1 MRAPTLFAMIGAV
14 ALGAMGLLLMQPSKP
29 RVIVIGLTNTR
40 QTIEGIGATATGTWI
55 PAVRELYAKPEFARA
70 IGDDLGVSIIRLALP
85 PATQINVDLDVGTLD
100 LAKFDMAAFEP
111 PAGFI
116 REMRASHPELKVML
130 TVWSPP
136 AWMKDNHATIKGGR
150 LREDRREHF
159 AKFCAAACLGF
170 ERTYGVPVYALS
182 IQNEPVFVQTYDSCI
197 YTPAEMVATAK
208 AVRAAFLKWGVK
220 AKLMAPE
227 DMADGSRLPGY
238 LSAFA
243 EDSAA
248 RDGLDIV
255 NVHGEP
261 REASGGITGPWM
273 SLRDRAN
280 ALGKPLWMTETS
292 GEDPSWL
299 GSKEHPRGGL
309 ALAAS
314 IHHALVDGECAA
326 WVYWAITDPQ
336 ADEFALMALDAPTPK
351 YAALKQFAKF
361 IRPGAVRLQI
371 PSPNPKILVSA
382 YLKEE
387 QKTLTVVLINL
398 GASDSEVSIQ
408 LSALP
413 VATLVEFE
421 GVRSSSTEQCVAT
434 PKSIYDGRG
443 PFKLVLPRQS
453 VTTLSGVIKPAPARR

>member
-55 PAVRELYAKPEFARA
+55 PAVRELYAKPEFAKA
-70 IGDDLGVSIIRLALP
+70 VGGDLGVSIIRLALP
-85 PATQINVDLDVGTLD
+85 PAVQANEDLDVATLD
-100 LAKFDMAAFEP
+100 FAKFDLAAFEP

-116 REMRASHPELKVML
+116 RQIHTGHPELKVML

-136 AWMKDNHATIKGGR
+136 AWMKDNNSTTKGGH
-150 LREDRREHF
+150 LRADRREHF
-159 AKFCAAACLGF
+159 AKLCAAACLGF
-170 ERTYGVPVYALS
+170 EKTYGVPVHGLS
-182 IQNEPVFVQTYDSCI
+182 IQNEPLFVQTYDSCI
-197 YTPAEMVATAK
+197 YTPAEMVETAK
-208 AVRAAFLKWGVK
+208 AVRAAFTKWDVK
-220 AKLMAPE
+220 TKLMAPE
-227 DMADGSRLPGY
+227 DMADGARLTGY
-238 LSAFA
+238 LDAFSK
-243 EDSAA
+243 DSEALG
-248 RDGLDIV
+248 GLDIV

-261 REASGGITGPWM
+261 REVSGGIAGPWM
-273 SLRDRAN
+273 SLHDRA
-280 ALGKPLWMTETS
+280 ALLGKPLWMTETS

-361 IRPGAVRLQI
+361 IRPGAVRLQV
-371 PSPNPKILVSA
+371 PSPDSKILVSA
-382 YLKEE
+382 FLE
-387 QKTLTVVLINL
+387 QERKALTVVLINQ
-398 GASDSEVSIQ
+398 GTSDAEVPIE
-408 LSALP
+408 LSAVP
-413 VATLVEFE
+413 VGHIFEFE
-421 GVRSSSTEQCVAT
+421 GARSSLTEMCVAI
-434 PKSIYDGRG
+434 PKAIHDGRG
-443 PFKLVLPRQS
+443 PFKVALPGQS
-453 VTTLSGVIKPAPARR
+453 VTTLSGTMKPAAPTR